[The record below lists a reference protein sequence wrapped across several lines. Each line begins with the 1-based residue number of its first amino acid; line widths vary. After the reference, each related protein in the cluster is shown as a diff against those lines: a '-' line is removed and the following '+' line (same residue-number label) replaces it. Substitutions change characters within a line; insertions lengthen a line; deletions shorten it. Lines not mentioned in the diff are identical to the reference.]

1 MSKNYNIHVC
11 IAKVKFDGL
20 ESNRT
25 EPKHLSYQYV
35 CIPYHFFSFFGYGI
49 LLLHMS
55 LASISSDLRGRRK
68 RYHRHE
74 AELKMRCTDG
84 EASWPSAVTLIVI
97 KAEVDNS
104 SDLWNGRIFFHSSD
118 LEMGIPHPLHRP
130 RRRTNQ
136 KKTRAFLAV
145 KD

>member
-35 CIPYHFFSFFGYGI
+35 CIPYHFISFFWLWYSPSSCEPCLPPS
-49 LLLHMS
+49 LL
-55 LASISSDLRGRRK
+55 ISEEEGNAT
-68 RYHRHE
+68 YHKHE
-74 AELKMRCTDG
+74 AELKKRCK
-84 EASWPSAVTLIVI
+84 ASWPSAVTLIVI

-104 SDLWNGRIFFHSSD
+104 SDLWNGRIFFHRSD
-118 LEMGIPHPLHRP
+118 LEMGIPNPLP
-130 RRRTNQ
+130 
-136 KKTRAFLAV
+136 
-145 KD
+145 